1 VNYSDVYSLHFAS
14 FNQAL
19 TAGQG
24 PRLPK
29 WSRRNSTPSIRKVME
44 TTKSPRVIFM
54 YVSKVIPTYADVK
67 KVLEGYGE
75 IEDELEFNH
84 NGRTDYG
91 LVIRRTT

>member
-1 VNYSDVYSLHFAS
+1 
-14 FNQAL
+14 
-19 TAGQG
+19 
-24 PRLPK
+24 
-29 WSRRNSTPSIRKVME
+29 ME